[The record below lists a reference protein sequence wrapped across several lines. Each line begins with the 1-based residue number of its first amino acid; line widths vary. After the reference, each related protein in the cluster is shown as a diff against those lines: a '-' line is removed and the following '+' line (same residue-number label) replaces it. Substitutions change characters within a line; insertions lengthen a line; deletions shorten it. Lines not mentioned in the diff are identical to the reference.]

1 MGSKLYV
8 GNLAGQTTASDL
20 MELFAGAG
28 QVISAQIITDRE
40 TGRSKGFAFI
50 EMADEMQSRQAIA
63 LYSGHLL
70 YDQALVVNEAR
81 PRETRPG
88 RTANSGSPR
97 FREIKHKRRDGGHLH
112 RFR

>member
-1 MGSKLYV
+1 
-8 GNLAGQTTASDL
+8 

-28 QVISAQIITDRE
+28 HVISAQIITDRE

-70 YDQALVVNEAR
+70 YDQPLVVNEAR
-81 PRETRPG
+81 PREAPSGRAPDAGRPQ
-88 RTANSGSPR
+88 
-97 FREIKHKRRDGGHLH
+97 FREVKHKRRGGGHLH